1 MFKTK
6 SDFSLISNMTEKNSP
21 VNNEIDALSCTLDL
35 SATESAELEKL
46 NNADLLNDCKIDNL
60 ACFSDTNNSQEAAN
74 EVANIGSLEA
84 ASLNHACSSSHT
96 PHSAITLVETAPINE
111 NTRSNRIS
119 RTRSSKRTNP
129 SLTTPNELDEIQTP
143 VMPYRTVTPSISI
156 LPAVKDEQ
164 VVVIDGD
171 FKIFLIFF

>member
-1 MFKTK
+1 
-6 SDFSLISNMTEKNSP
+6 MTEKNSL

-60 ACFSDTNNSQEAAN
+60 ACFSDTNNSQEAANEVAN